1 MMLQNAVVVITGGG
15 SGIGAAMA
23 RRFAREGARAIVV
36 ADRDTDAA
44 RLVADEIGGIALTVD
59 VTREQ
64 DLCELVSQTR
74 QRCGPIDLFCS
85 NAGAT
90 AQGGPEVEDEAWE
103 RVWRVNV
110 MAHVHAARALLPAM
124 VARGQGHFLQTASAA
139 GLLSQF
145 DAPYA
150 VSKHAAVAFAEWL
163 SITYGDRGIG
173 VSCLCPLGVDTPMLR
188 AEDTQRQALMS
199 PGLLSPDD
207 VAAAV
212 VQGLAENRFLI
223 LPHPQVLAYLQRKTA
238 DPERWLLGMRR
249 LHAQVGPRWP

>member
-1 MMLQNAVVVITGGG
+1 MMLQDSVVVITGGG

-36 ADRDTDAA
+36 ADRDADAA
-44 RLVADEIGGIALTVD
+44 RSVADEIGGIALTVD
-59 VTREQ
+59 VTRED
-64 DLCELVSQTR
+64 DLRELVSQTR

-90 AQGGPEVEDEAWE
+90 AHGGPEVEDEAWE

-110 MAHVHAARALLPAM
+110 MAHVHAARALLPDM

-163 SITYGDRGIG
+163 SITYGERGIG

-188 AEDTQRQALMS
+188 AEDMQRQALMS

-223 LPHPQVLAYLQRKTA
+223 LPHPEVLAYLQRKTA

-249 LHAQVGPRWP
+249 LHAQVGPSWP